1 MMQRLAGSR
10 GLRYTTIIALV
21 AVLVGGV
28 YVLTSQAKT
37 RKIVGYFTSAVGLYP
52 GDQVRVLGVPVGTID
67 TIDPRP
73 TDVKITMSVSQDVK
87 VPKDAKA
94 IIMSPNLVA
103 ARFIQLTPAYTGG
116 PVLADGASIGLDRT
130 AVPVEW
136 DEVKQSLTQ
145 LAVQLGPTAGS
156 MQGPLGAAINQA
168 ADTFDGKGESF
179 HSALRE
185 LSQAAGRLG
194 DSRGD
199 IFGTVKNLQILVNAL
214 SSSNEQ
220 IVQFAGNVA
229 SVSQVLADSSRH
241 LDTTL
246 GTLNKALSDIRGFL
260 HENNSTIVD
269 TVNNLNDFAKT
280 LSDQSDNIEQVL
292 HVAGP
297 GIANFYN
304 IYDPAQG
311 TLNGLLSI
319 PEFANPVQFI
329 CGGSFE
335 TAGGPRAPDYYK
347 RAELC
352 RERLGPVLRRLTV
365 NYPPLM
371 FHPLNTITAYKGQI
385 IYDTPET
392 QAKSATPVPQL
403 TWIPAK
409 GAQTPPAVQN
419 PADLQALLVPTAPQ
433 SGPAPAGG
441 APARARPGSAFGP
454 RPGPPPARRP
464 AGWAPTWAVAD
475 EPNVVA
481 RRRIGDGQHA
491 AGRLPVRRA
500 ELAGDARHR
509 RSRQRR
515 LLDHRRTAGRGD
527 AAAELP
533 GDGGRRHRRQRR
545 RYFSRTALRRIVL
558 CGSEI
563 GAGQERGA
571 AGQLDRDGRPDLAA
585 RLDAHRP
592 EPPQG
597 QAGRRPADRRVE
609 DRRGQH
615 RSLPHH
621 RRGALGA
628 RCRGEQGQCRCA
640 GRDHRRD
647 LPGRR
652 GPPGPV
658 RRPGAQA
665 GRADLGAQPSGERH
679 HRRGRRIEP
688 VLGEPGPR
696 QGQPGA
702 GAGHA
707 A

>member
-1 MMQRLAGSR
+1 MGRIAGSR
-10 GLRYTTIIALV
+10 ALRSATIIALV

-28 YVLTSQAKT
+28 YVLSSQANS
-37 RKIVGYFTSAVGLYP
+37 RKIVGYFASAVGLYP
-52 GDQVRVLGVPVGTID
+52 GDQVRILGVPVGTVD

-73 TDVKITMSVSQDVK
+73 SDVKITMSVSNDVK
-87 VPKDAKA
+87 IPQNAKA

-116 PVLADGASIGLDRT
+116 PAMADGASIGPGRT

-136 DEVKQSLTQ
+136 DEVKESLTQ

-156 MQGPLGAAINQA
+156 MQGPLGEAINQA
-168 ADTFDGKGESF
+168 ADTFDGKGQSF
-179 HSALRE
+179 HNALRE

-199 IFGTVKNLQILVNAL
+199 IFGTVKNLQVLVNAL

-246 GTLNKALSDIRGFL
+246 GTLNTALSDIRGFL

-335 TAGGPRAPDYYK
+335 TAAGPRAPDYFK

-392 QAKSATPVPQL
+392 QAKSATPEPQL
-403 TWIPAK
+403 TWVPAK
-409 GAQTPPAVQN
+409 GAQTPPAAQN

-433 SGPAPAGG
+433 SAPGQPAPGPAPAAG
-441 APARARPGSAFGP
+441 PAGSAFGP
-454 RPGPPPARRP
+454 PPGPPP
-464 AGWAPTWAVAD
+464 GQAPGG
-475 EPNVVA
+475 P
-481 RRRIGDGQHA
+481 A
-491 AGRLPVRRA
+491 AGL
-500 ELAGDARHR
+500 
-509 RSRQRR
+509 
-515 LLDHRRTAGRGD
+515 
-527 AAAELP
+527 
-533 GDGGRRHRRQRR
+533 DGGR
-545 RYFSRTALRRIVL
+545 
-558 CGSEI
+558 
-563 GAGQERGA
+563 
-571 AGQLDRDGRPDLAA
+571 
-585 RLDAHRP
+585 
-592 EPPQG
+592 
-597 QAGRRPADRRVE
+597 
-609 DRRGQH
+609 
-615 RSLPHH
+615 
-621 RRGALGA
+621 
-628 RCRGEQGQCRCA
+628 
-640 GRDHRRD
+640 
-647 LPGRR
+647 
-652 GPPGPV
+652 
-658 RRPGAQA
+658 
-665 GRADLGAQPSGERH
+665 
-679 HRRGRRIEP
+679 
-688 VLGEPGPR
+688 
-696 QGQPGA
+696 
-702 GAGHA
+702 
-707 A
+707 